1 MLLSNSFLLVKEMS
15 VAFLYHRSRWPRSD
29 ARRPASR
36 HVTNLNNLT
45 AGLGLADWYKPFL
58 VQFAIFPA
66 EMRASAEVAAALP
79 TTGGFFV
86 DQNLKK
92 SFARGA
98 WGPGRLREGQGCP
111 CGRLRNRLLEVPVV

>member
-66 EMRASAEVAAALP
+66 EMRASAEVAAAYCRPLAAFSSIK
-79 TTGGFFV
+79 T
-86 DQNLKK
+86 
-92 SFARGA
+92 
-98 WGPGRLREGQGCP
+98 
-111 CGRLRNRLLEVPVV
+111 